1 MKKIICIPDSFK
13 GTLSSAQVCDIM
25 EKSIHRHFEQC
36 EVVKIEVADGGEGS
50 VDAFLAAVGGEK
62 VPCIVNNPYFEPMES
77 FFGILNGNVAIV
89 EMAAAAGL
97 PLVSNRLN
105 PMETTTY
112 GVGELILA
120 AINRGCNKII
130 VGLGGSSTNDGGCGA
145 ACAIGVKFYDAF
157 GQSFV
162 PTGKSL
168 IDIAQIDV
176 SGIEPRFSNVEIIT
190 MCDIDNPMYGLK
202 GAAHIFSPQK
212 GADHDMVL
220 KLDEGLLHLAN
231 IIQNQLN
238 LDVSTIPGGGAAG
251 AMGAGMVAF
260 FNSRL
265 QMGIE
270 TILDLVQFDHLIKN
284 ADLIFTGEGK
294 IDSQSLQGKVPI
306 GVSKR
311 AKQAGVNVI
320 AVVGTIGDGIE
331 AVYDMGIT
339 SIFSI
344 NPEPVPFEVAKL
356 KSKENLALTMD
367 NIVRLLKMKPRR

>member
-13 GTLSSAQVCDIM
+13 GTLSSAQICDIM
-25 EKSIHRHFEQC
+25 EKSIHHHFEQC
-36 EVVKIEVADGGEGS
+36 EVIKIEVADGGEGS

-62 VPCIVNNPYFEPMES
+62 VYCTVNNPYFESMES
-77 FFGILNGNVAIV
+77 FFGVLHGDVAVI

-97 PLVSNRLN
+97 PLVSDRLN
-105 PMETTTY
+105 PMETTTF
-112 GVGELILA
+112 GVGELMLA
-120 AINRGCNKII
+120 AIERGCKKII

-145 ACAIGVKFYDAF
+145 ACAIGVRFYDAS
-157 GQSFV
+157 GISFV

-168 IDIAQIDV
+168 IDIARIDL
-176 SGIEPRFSNVEIIT
+176 SGVDPRIFDVEFIT

-212 GADHDMVL
+212 GADHEMVL
-220 KLDEGLLHLAN
+220 KLDEGLTHLASV
-231 IIQNQLN
+231 IRNQLN
-238 LDVSTIPGGGAAG
+238 VDVSMIPGGGAAG

-270 TILDLVQFDHLIKN
+270 TILDLVGFDRLIKD

-306 GVSKR
+306 GVARR
-311 AKQAGVNVI
+311 AKQAGVDVV
-320 AVVGTIGDGIE
+320 AVVGTIGNDIDAAYDLGIS
-331 AVYDMGIT
+331 A
-339 SIFSI
+339 IFSI
-344 NPEPVPFEVAKL
+344 NPEPVPFEIAKL
-356 KSKENLALTMD
+356 KSKENLAMTMD
-367 NIVRLLKMKPRR
+367 NIMRILKTKPQ